1 LKDIYPPTP
10 SLLTKTEMEWLI
22 GKKKVSKVYEY
33 RIRCD
38 IKKKLQIFLTSELPL
53 LAESGFL
60 NELSVYTHLSA
71 NTQSKT
77 AQLSLDNS
85 RISNDNH
92 HLPYKKWSLGRD
104 FRCDSTLSVPRPFP
118 YQGNALPG

>member
-1 LKDIYPPTP
+1 MKDIYPPTP

-92 HLPYKKWSLGRD
+92 HLPYKKTSLGRD
-104 FRCDSTLSVPRPFP
+104 LIPRPFP